1 MKYLVLVLLSL
12 ASAHAWPDSDAV
24 QTCREEHAGNADAHI
39 ACLEAALRAVTGMHA
54 GRDAP
59 DAAAAPAAAAPTAAA
74 RAAAAAADEPTGLGA
89 EQLRAQPRPEEA
101 AIDSAQVRIISAR
114 YDARGIGTFLTE
126 GGEVWRETM
135 AAPERWRLDPGRHY
149 DARIERGKLGGYRLH
164 VDDIRYMLTVRRL
177 K

>member
-12 ASAHAWPDSDAV
+12 VSAHAWPGSDAV

-39 ACLEAALRAVTGMHA
+39 ACLEAALLAVTGMDA
-54 GRDAP
+54 GP
-59 DAAAAPAAAAPTAAA
+59 DAADVAAPSAAA
-74 RAAAAAADEPTGLGA
+74 RDDEPAGLGA

-101 AIDSAQVRIISAR
+101 AIDSVQVRIIYAR
-114 YDARGIGTFLTE
+114 YDAQGVGTFQTE
-126 GGEVWRETM
+126 DGQVWRETM
-135 AAPERWRLDPGRHY
+135 AAPDRWRLDPERQY

-164 VDDIRYMLTVRRL
+164 VDGIRYMLTVRRL